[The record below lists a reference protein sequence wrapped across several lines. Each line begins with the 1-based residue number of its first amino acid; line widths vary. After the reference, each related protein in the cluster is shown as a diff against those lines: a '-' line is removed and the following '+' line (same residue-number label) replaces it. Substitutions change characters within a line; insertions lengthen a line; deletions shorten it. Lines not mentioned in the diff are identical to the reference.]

1 MRVAVLVV
9 IAALAPNTGNAQG
22 KFPDLMSSA
31 VSNFQKDPGTLI
43 TTITVD
49 PTIMISINDMTEWLV
64 CNRGATRNFI
74 VLDPQG
80 NKVQTWQTVLAV
92 ECTKLDAR
100 LGREYN

>member
-1 MRVAVLVV
+1 VRVAVLVV
-9 IAALAPNTGNAQG
+9 IAALAPNAGNAQG

-31 VSNFQKDPGTLI
+31 VLNFQKDPGTLI

-49 PTIMISINDMTEWLV
+49 PTTMISINDMTEWLV

-74 VLDPQG
+74 VLDPQR
-80 NKVQTWQTVLAV
+80 NKVQTWQTPLAV